1 MKVNSSIIRIVGL
14 LGEIPE
20 KSADKLFQ
28 KFRDAGYHRDLYP
41 VDTNGAKDGRSLQ
54 FLKDY
59 FYPNF
64 RNLMFL
70 KDNEDET
77 FRYIKLDNRTV
88 SLTYGRDERK
98 RIFLPDFGNIEIKLR
113 PLEKTLYLFYL
124 NHPEGVGLSFLRGKR
139 EELYEIYTSL
149 SSIGNLQEMKNRIDE
164 MANITS
170 NSAAEKISK
179 IKKAFVKAIGEEL
192 AKNYYIQGG
201 NGEVKKVILDRHFL
215 KIKTYN

>member
-70 KDNEDET
+70 RDNEDET
-77 FRYIKLDNRTV
+77 FRYINL
-88 SLTYGRDERK
+88 YI
-98 RIFLPDFGNIEIKLR
+98 RIK
-113 PLEKTLYLFYL
+113 
-124 NHPEGVGLSFLRGKR
+124 
-139 EELYEIYTSL
+139 
-149 SSIGNLQEMKNRIDE
+149 
-164 MANITS
+164 
-170 NSAAEKISK
+170 
-179 IKKAFVKAIGEEL
+179 
-192 AKNYYIQGG
+192 
-201 NGEVKKVILDRHFL
+201 
-215 KIKTYN
+215 